1 MPPPDPSRCHRR
13 SFAEVFGLAPLACH
27 RRLRLEGAARLLKS
41 DAMSATRIA
50 EQPGCDPLSA
60 FTRAF
65 R

>member
-1 MPPPDPSRCHRR
+1 
-13 SFAEVFGLAPLACH
+13 VFGLAPLACH

>member
-1 MPPPDPSRCHRR
+1 
-13 SFAEVFGLAPLACH
+13 VFGQTPLACH

-41 DAMSATRIA
+41 EAMSATQIA
-50 EQPGCDPLSA
+50 EQLGYGSLSA